1 MNHSEVAKL
10 LALAAGR
17 DQRTVGETDVLAWH
31 EDVGDLDFVE
41 AREALRRHFR
51 DSTDRLMPAH
61 IRAGVRVIREERRR
75 LAAKAP
81 ARELPS
87 RFEADEERDA
97 RLRKGVAR
105 VRAAI
110 APILAKWSMPR
121 ERR

>member
-31 EDVGDLDFVE
+31 EDIGDLDFEE

-51 DSTDRLMPAH
+51 ESTERLMPAH
-61 IRAGVRVIREERRR
+61 IRRGVRVVREERRR
-75 LAAKAP
+75 LEAKAP

-87 RFEADEERDA
+87 RFETDDERDA
-97 RLRKGVAR
+97 RLRRGAAK
-105 VRAAI
+105 VRAAL
-110 APILAKWSMPR
+110 APLVAKWSIPR